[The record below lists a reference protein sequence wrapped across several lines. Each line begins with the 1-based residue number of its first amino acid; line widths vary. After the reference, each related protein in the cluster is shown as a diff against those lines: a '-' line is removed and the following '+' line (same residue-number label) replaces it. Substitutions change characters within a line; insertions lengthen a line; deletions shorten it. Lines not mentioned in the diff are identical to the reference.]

1 MNNKCSNLNKTDLK
15 LTLLSIILESVLIML
30 EILKKVESL
39 SNHQCLRELYLEY
52 MVQFKLMIL

>member
-1 MNNKCSNLNKTDLK
+1 LNKKDLK